1 MLNNQH
7 SCSRGVLPEVPQIW
21 GSLQEIGLLLPS
33 VICIIP
39 IYSLPKLTT
48 SLTPKSCFQNQ
59 GWIKIHH
66 GPSPST
72 YVAPNVSKL
81 CLGSSVRC
89 FAKCEGKLAAVAALC
104 TTCHGW
110 WRCDIFAWGRL
121 STKLISWLKPQ
132 KEVFRRIL
140 GTSGCFNPFLP
151 WSPWRLAEN
160 WTIEFVWATNHGIT
174 RTKQRK
180 HINHDCKLE
189 TADKFKRS

>member
-7 SCSRGVLPEVPQIW
+7 FCWRGVLPEVSQIW
-21 GSLQEIGLLLPS
+21 GSLQEIGLLS
-33 VICIIP
+33 
-39 IYSLPKLTT
+39 T
-48 SLTPKSCFQNQ
+48 SINHLHHSNFFTSQTDNQLNSYILFSKSRMDSDR
-59 GWIKIHH
+59 

-72 YVAPNVSKL
+72 YVAPHFSKL

-110 WRCDIFAWGRL
+110 WRCDIFVWGRL
-121 STKLISWLKPQ
+121 SMNLISWLKPQ
-132 KEVFRRIL
+132 KEVLRRSL
-140 GTSGCFNPFLP
+140 ETSGCFNLFL
-151 WSPWRLAEN
+151 PWRLAEN